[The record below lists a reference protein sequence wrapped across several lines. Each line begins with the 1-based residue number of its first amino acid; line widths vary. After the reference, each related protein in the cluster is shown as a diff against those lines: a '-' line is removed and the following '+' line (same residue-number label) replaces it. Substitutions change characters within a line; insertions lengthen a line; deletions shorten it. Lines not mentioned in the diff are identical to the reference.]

1 MPRNHGRLPRSISAC
16 ALSLLLGSPLAFAS
30 GTGAKKPAANL
41 ASAGAAGIVGEW
53 WTEKMDGRIRFS
65 RHRDGTYMG
74 VLTWSKR
81 PRPDTENDNP
91 KLRQRSIVG
100 VVLMWKLR
108 YDDGEYEDG
117 YVYNPEDGNT
127 YRIDAKVLS
136 RDTLKVRGYLGLSIF
151 GQSQIWTRY
160 R

>member
-1 MPRNHGRLPRSISAC
+1 MRRNHDRVVLRISAC
-16 ALSLLLGSPLAFAS
+16 ALSLLLATPPASAS
-30 GTGAKKPAANL
+30 GAPAKKPAANV
-41 ASAGAAGIVGEW
+41 ASAAEAGILGEW
-53 WTEKMDGRIRFS
+53 WTEKKDGRIRFL

-74 VLTWSKR
+74 VLTWSER
-81 PRPDTENDNP
+81 PRLDTENDKPN
-91 KLRQRSIVG
+91 LRNRSIVG
-100 VVLMWKLR
+100 IVLMWKLR

-127 YRIDAKVLS
+127 YRIDAKVIG